1 MKKHLRKSRR
11 SIFSIKAW
19 RLRVVFW
26 IGAICTGLVA
36 TVFAIGAE
44 WSDHSF
50 KSIVDQYS
58 WTPFII
64 TPLGLLLIQWITRTF
79 IPEAAGSGI
88 PQTIAAM
95 QSKNKAALL
104 SIKIAAS
111 KMILTLMGLLS
122 GASIG
127 REGPTVHIGASI
139 MYSIG
144 QYARF
149 PLHYYQHGL
158 IVAGGA
164 AGIAAAFNTPL
175 AGIVFALEEIVRTM
189 ESKTNGIIMS
199 AVIIAGLT
207 ALSLQGNYIYFGQ
220 IDISLPDNLF
230 SSTGGI
236 LLCAIIGGLLG
247 GLFSQSLISGSRAI
261 KPFLISSPTITVIS
275 LGLFIAFI
283 GYLSGHTTYGT
294 GYEAAYG
301 IVTQQSEFD
310 PLFPLYKFMATLGS
324 YLTGIPGGIFAPSLA
339 AGAGIGADIG
349 HYMPIA
355 PIGMM
360 ILLGMVSYFS
370 GVIQAPLTAMIIV
383 LEMTASQQMILPIM
397 ICSFLAAG
405 ISKLVCPNS
414 LYQVLALNFTDSAIK
429 KEG

>member
-11 SIFSIKAW
+11 SFFSIKAW
-19 RLRVVFW
+19 KLRLVFW
-26 IGAICTGLVA
+26 VGAILTGLVA
-36 TVFAIGAE
+36 TAFALSAE

-50 KSIVDQYS
+50 KTIVEQYPWS
-58 WTPFII
+58 PFII
-64 TPLGLLLIQWITRTF
+64 TPIGLLFIQWVTRTF

-95 QSKNKAALL
+95 DSKNKAALL
-104 SIKIAAS
+104 SLKIAAS
-111 KMILTLMGLLS
+111 KMLLTLMGLLS

-139 MYSIG
+139 MYSLG
-144 QYARF
+144 RYARF

-164 AGIAAAFNTPL
+164 AGVAAAFNTPL

-220 IDISLPDNLF
+220 VETALPDNLL
-230 SSTGGI
+230 SSAGGI

-247 GLFSQSLISGSRAI
+247 GLFSQSLISGSKAI
-261 KPFLISSPTITVIS
+261 KPFIINSPTITIII
-275 LGLFIAFI
+275 LGLFIALI
-283 GYLSGHTTYGT
+283 GLLSGHSTYGT

-301 IVTQQSEFD
+301 IVTQQDTFD
-310 PLFPLYKFMATLGS
+310 PLFPFYKFMATLGS

-339 AGAGIGADIG
+339 TGAGIGADIG
-349 HYMPIA
+349 HYIPIA

-360 ILLGMVSYFS
+360 ILLGMVAYFS

-383 LEMTASQQMILPIM
+383 LEMTASQNMILPIM
-397 ICSFLAAG
+397 ICAFVASG
-405 ISKLVCPNS
+405 ISKVVCPNS
-414 LYQVLALNFTDSAIK
+414 LYQVLALNFIDVKNK
-429 KEG
+429 KS

>member
-1 MKKHLRKSRR
+1 
-11 SIFSIKAW
+11 
-19 RLRVVFW
+19 
-26 IGAICTGLVA
+26 
-36 TVFAIGAE
+36 
-44 WSDHSF
+44 
-50 KSIVDQYS
+50 
-58 WTPFII
+58 
-64 TPLGLLLIQWITRTF
+64 
-79 IPEAAGSGI
+79 
-88 PQTIAAM
+88 
-95 QSKNKAALL
+95 
-104 SIKIAAS
+104 
-111 KMILTLMGLLS
+111 MILTLMGLLS

-139 MYSIG
+139 MYTMG

-164 AGIAAAFNTPL
+164 AGVAAAFNTPL

-189 ESKTNGIIMS
+189 ESRTNGIIMS

-220 IDISLPDNLF
+220 VDVALPDSLF
-230 SSTGGI
+230 ASAGGI

-261 KPFLISSPTITVIS
+261 KPYLINAPTITVIS
-275 LGLFIAFI
+275 LGLMIAFI

-294 GYEAAYG
+294 GYEAAYN
-301 IVTQQSEFD
+301 IVTQQGEFD

-339 AGAGIGADIG
+339 TGAGIGADIG
-349 HYMPIA
+349 HYLPIA
-355 PIGMM
+355 PISMM
-360 ILLGMVSYFS
+360 ILLGMVGYFS

-383 LEMTASQQMILPIM
+383 LEMTASQHMILPIM

-405 ISKLVCPNS
+405 ISKVVCPNS
-414 LYQVLALNFTDSAIK
+414 LYQVLALNFSDAKAKAKS
-429 KEG
+429 

>member
-1 MKKHLRKSRR
+1 MKKHFRKSRR

-26 IGAICTGLVA
+26 IGAVCTGLVA
-36 TVFAIGAE
+36 TAFAISAE

-50 KSIVDQYS
+50 QSLVEQYS
-58 WTPFII
+58 WAPFIV

-111 KMILTLMGLLS
+111 KMLLTLMGLLS

-164 AGIAAAFNTPL
+164 AGVAAAFNTPL

-189 ESKTNGIIMS
+189 ESRTNGIIIS

-207 ALSLQGNYIYFGQ
+207 ALTLQGNYVYFGQ
-220 IDISLPDNLF
+220 VDISLPENIF
-230 SSTGGI
+230 SSAGGVI
-236 LLCAIIGGLLG
+236 LCAIIGGLLG

-261 KPFLISSPTITVIS
+261 KPFLINSPTITVIS

-283 GYLSGHTTYGT
+283 GYLSGHSTYGT

-339 AGAGIGADIG
+339 TGAGIGADIG
-349 HYMPIA
+349 HYIPIA
-355 PIGMM
+355 PMGMM
-360 ILLGMVSYFS
+360 VLLGMVAYFS

-383 LEMTASQQMILPIM
+383 LEMTASQQMILPIL

-414 LYQVLALNFTDSAIK
+414 LYQVLALNFMDASSK
-429 KEG
+429 KER

>member
-1 MKKHLRKSRR
+1 MKKHFRKSRR
-11 SIFSIKAW
+11 SLFSIKAW
-19 RLRVVFW
+19 KLRLVFW
-26 IGAICTGLVA
+26 VGAVSTGLVA
-36 TVFAIGAE
+36 TAFAISAD

-50 KSIVDQYS
+50 KALVEAYPWS
-58 WTPFII
+58 PFII

-88 PQTIAAM
+88 PQIIAAM
-95 QSKNKAALL
+95 QAKNKSALL
-104 SIKIAAS
+104 SLKIAAS

-139 MYSIG
+139 MYSLG
-144 QYARF
+144 LYARF
-149 PLHYYQHGL
+149 PIHYYQRGL

-175 AGIVFALEEIVRTM
+175 AGILFALEEIVRTM
-189 ESKTNGIIMS
+189 ESRTNGVIMS

-207 ALSLQGNYIYFGQ
+207 ALSLQGNYIYFGHVDVS
-220 IDISLPDNLF
+220 IPDSLF
-230 SSTGGI
+230 SSTGSI

-247 GLFSQSLISGSRAI
+247 GLFSQALISGSRAI
-261 KPFLISSPTITVIS
+261 KPFLINYPTITIIL
-275 LGLFIAFI
+275 LGLLLAFI

-294 GYEAAYG
+294 GYEAANG
-301 IVTQQSEFD
+301 IVTQQSTFD
-310 PLFPLYKFMATLGS
+310 PLFPFYKFIATLGS

-339 AGAGIGADIG
+339 TGAGIGANIA
-349 HYMPIA
+349 HYIPIA

-360 ILLGMVSYFS
+360 VLLGMVGYFS
-370 GVIQAPLTAMIIV
+370 GVIQAPLTSMIIV

-397 ICSFLAAG
+397 ICSFIAAG
-405 ISKLVCPNS
+405 VSKLVCPNS
-414 LYQVLALNFTDSAIK
+414 LYQVLALNFAEKPTN
-429 KEG
+429 KEH

>member
-1 MKKHLRKSRR
+1 MKKHLRRSRR
-11 SIFSIKAW
+11 SFFSIKTW
-19 RLRVVFW
+19 KLRLVFW
-26 IGAICTGLVA
+26 GGAITTGIVA
-36 TVFAIGAE
+36 TIFAIGAE

-50 KSIVDQYS
+50 KSIVEHYPWS
-58 WTPFII
+58 PFVI
-64 TPLGLLLIQWITRTF
+64 TPLGLLLIHWITRTF

-88 PQTIAAM
+88 PQTIAAL

-104 SIKIAAS
+104 SLKIAFS
-111 KMILTLMGLLS
+111 KLILTLMGLLS

-139 MYSIG
+139 MYAFG

-189 ESKTNGIIMS
+189 ESKTNGIIIS

-207 ALSLQGNYIYFGQ
+207 ALSLQGNYIYLGQ
-220 IDISLPDNLF
+220 TSVTLPTEIWP
-230 SSTGGI
+230 SI
-236 LLCAIIGGLLG
+236 YAVLLCAVIGGLLG
-247 GLFSQSLISGSRAI
+247 GLFSQILISATRWI
-261 KPFLISSPTITVIS
+261 KPLITSYPAITVIS
-275 LGLFIAFI
+275 LGLIIATI
-283 GYLSGHTTYGT
+283 GYFSGHTTYGT

-301 IVTQQSEFD
+301 IVTQTHEFD
-310 PLFPLYKFMATLGS
+310 PLFPLYKFLATISS
-324 YLTGIPGGIFAPSLA
+324 YLTGVPAGIFAPSLA
-339 AGAGIGADIG
+339 TGAGIGADIA
-349 HYMPIA
+349 HYLPVA
-355 PIGMM
+355 PVAMM
-360 ILLGMVSYFS
+360 ILLGMVAYFS

-383 LEMTASQQMILPIM
+383 LEMTASQQIILPLM
-397 ICSFLAAG
+397 ICAFLAAG

-414 LYQVLALNFTDSAIK
+414 LYQVLALNFINVGDK
-429 KEG
+429 K